1 MSSIPP
7 PRPVKQSGFFSGL
20 TSGLGNLLGTS
31 SSSSPPPP
39 PPSQPDNQQE
49 DNSFKYSIEM
59 SDEFPLKTEFTNLAK
74 AINDKN
80 DILKLYQDL
89 LPALQYLDTLLTKLG
104 NERGVITDEKRA
116 LTDEIVKLNS
126 EKQEL
131 ERDLKNANE
140 IEKNGLKNELS
151 QKNTEIA
158 DAKFR
163 LAELENASVVNQTT
177 IKNIKKL
184 VAEATKYIN
193 GMKPNDK
200 NDIQAIRKLVNK
212 MQDTVQAD
220 PNNVGYLN
228 ANASAN
234 ASANANANDND
245 NDRESSIIGDMTL
258 NPQNVNRIGG
268 YRYSSSQMRRKST
281 ARRSSASGSSSSK
294 RRRNKKRTAKKMMLG
309 GKRMKKT
316 KSTKRKHN
324 KKC

>member
-1 MSSIPP
+1 MNNNSIPP
-7 PRPVKQSGFFSGL
+7 PRPAKQPGFFSGL

-31 SSSSPPPP
+31 SSSSSPPPP
-39 PPSQPDNQQE
+39 PENQQE

-158 DAKFR
+158 DAKSR

-177 IKNIKKL
+177 IENIKKL

-234 ASANANANDND
+234 TND

-281 ARRSSASGSSSSK
+281 AKRSSASGSSSSK
-294 RRRNKKRTAKKMMLG
+294 RRRNKKRTAKKIMLG